1 MNNSL
6 LVARREFVERARSRG
21 FLIQALGTPLLLVI
35 IWLGSGMLDLN
46 GGTREESTPEPVAPV
61 QEMTVD
67 GVVDLA
73 GVLGS
78 AALPP
83 QLVMFPTE
91 AAAALALR
99 QGEVNAYYAVTADY
113 RESGVVRRVSLE
125 LPTAEPQTGLFG
137 SVLAFAL
144 VDDWPDDLAMRLVMP
159 VSPMG
164 LDVVLSDAAGSE
176 RTDPGMMPFVLAS
189 AIMVPLFTGGGLLL
203 RSLAQE
209 KESRI
214 MEVLLVSLRP
224 RQLLAGKLL
233 GMGALIAVQYLAWL
247 LVLETMGRV
256 TGREITTLLQGMQLD
271 GPQLTIVGLYALGG
285 FVLYAAIMAGL
296 GAITPDTH
304 SSQSWV
310 FIVTLPMMVPFY
322 LWMALVESPQG
333 ALAVGLSLF
342 PYSAS
347 LAMIM
352 RVMVMRVPAW
362 QLALSLT
369 LMALACVLT
378 VRLMA
383 RLFRA
388 QVLLSGE
395 PLSVSRLLAALRQ
408 N

>member
-1 MNNSL
+1 MNNTL

-21 FLIQALGTPLLLVI
+21 FLLTALGTPLLLVV

-46 GGTREESTPEPVAPV
+46 TGAPGESEPEPVPQV
-61 QEMTVD
+61 QEVRLE
-67 GVVDLA
+67 GVVDGA
-73 GVLGS
+73 GVLEGTS
-78 AALPP
+78 LPS
-83 QLVMFPTE
+83 QLVLYPTE
-91 AAAALALR
+91 DSAALALR
-99 QGEVNAYYAVTADY
+99 QGEIDAYYAVPSDY
-113 RESGVVRRVSLE
+113 RETGIVRRIGLQ
-125 LPTAEPQTGLFG
+125 LPTTEPQTGLFG

-144 VDDWPDDLAMRLVMP
+144 VDEWPYDVALRLVIP
-159 VSPMG
+159 VSPG
-164 LDVVLSDAAGSE
+164 GPEVVLSDAEGPE

-189 AIMVPLFTGGGLLL
+189 VIMVPLFTGGGLLL

-214 MEVLLVSLRP
+214 MEVLLVSVRP
-224 RQLLAGKLL
+224 RQLLTGKLL
-233 GMGALIAVQYLAWL
+233 GMGALITVQYLAWL
-247 LVLETMGRV
+247 LVVKGVGSL
-256 TGREITTLLQGMQLD
+256 TGREITTLLQRLQLE
-271 GPQLTIVGLYALGG
+271 GPQLAIVGLYALGG

-296 GAITPDTH
+296 GAITPDMH

-342 PYSAS
+342 PYSAP

>member
-1 MNNSL
+1 MNNTL

-21 FLIQALGTPLLLVI
+21 FLFTALGTPLLLVA
-35 IWLGSGMLDLN
+35 IWLGSGMLDLDS
-46 GGTREESTPEPVAPV
+46 GAPEESEPEPVAQV
-61 QEMTVD
+61 QKVTLE
-67 GVVDLA
+67 GVVDEA
-73 GVLGS
+73 GVLGTAS
-78 AALPP
+78 LPA
-83 QLVMFPTE
+83 QLVAFPSEQE
-91 AAAALALR
+91 AASALR
-99 QGEVNAYYAVTADY
+99 QGEIDGYYAIPADY
-113 RESGVVRRVSLE
+113 RETGTVRRVALQ
-125 LPTAEPQTGLFG
+125 LPTTEPQTGLFE
-137 SVLAFAL
+137 SILSFAL
-144 VDDWPDDLAMRLVMP
+144 VNDWPDDVALRLVAP
-159 VSPMG
+159 VSPG
-164 LDVVLSDAAGSE
+164 GPEVVLGDSQGAE

-214 MEVLLVSLRP
+214 MEVLLVSVRP
-224 RQLLAGKLL
+224 RQLLTGKLL

-247 LVLETMGRV
+247 LVVQGVGRV
-256 TGREITTLLQGMQLD
+256 TGQQVTTLLQGMPLE
-271 GPQLTIVGLYALGG
+271 GPQLAIVGLYALGG

-296 GAITPDTH
+296 GAITPDMH

-322 LWMALVESPQG
+322 LWMALVDAPQG

-342 PYSAS
+342 PYSAP

-352 RVMVMRVPAW
+352 RVMVMRVPVW
-362 QLALSLT
+362 QLALSLA

-395 PLSVSRLLAALRQ
+395 PLSTARLLAALRQ
-408 N
+408 Q